1 MEIDLFGNVIVEEIE
16 EETKVVKSSPFEFT
30 NAIANKQ
37 YPESVEFYNPY
48 LANLSFSQR
57 DDTIFFANEMN
68 KYHQLGNKEQFDFYY
83 YGLPK
88 KKYFAKWAKGVK
100 SANTDMIIDYFNVSY
115 KVAKQYE
122 QILKTQEL
130 EKIKNWYD
138 NKKGGK

>member
-1 MEIDLFGNVIVEEIE
+1 MEIDLFGNVIVEEIQE
-16 EETKVVKSSPFEFT
+16 EVKVVKPSPFEFT

-37 YPESVEFYNPY
+37 YPESLEYYNPY

-88 KKYFAKWAKGVK
+88 KKYFAKWAKNVK
-100 SANTDMIIDYFNVSY
+100 SPHTEMIIEYFNVSY

-122 QILKTQEL
+122 QILRPQDL
-130 EKIKNWYD
+130 EKIKNWFE